1 MARSIPSPHVPP
13 VYLLGIF
20 TLLLPHGGAF
30 PKVGPGVGHCQ
41 KQLSPSD
48 FKSSMVPLQH
58 VQIFAQLFYLRTW
71 DDRRK
76 NVHGTWKSCSF
87 SCWKAIWAITDP
99 MKIHFFVSDYCFLV
113 LRVGHLHSFRSP
125 TVGHLYAL
133 VGPAVGHLPQFW
145 NQKTNAQWM
154 IKVIRDTAL
163 NTGNM
168 GISKQGQATRSRC

>member
-1 MARSIPSPHVPP
+1 MKKSGLKLNRYFFVEYWINMTIEVEPIS
-13 VYLLGIF
+13 LLNENNF
-20 TLLLPHGGAF
+20 
-30 PKVGPGVGHCQ
+30 
-41 KQLSPSD
+41 SWS
-48 FKSSMVPLQH
+48 
-58 VQIFAQLFYLRTW
+58 W
-71 DDRRK
+71 RK
-76 NVHGTWKSCSF
+76 MCIVKYGTWKSCSF

-168 GISKQGQATRSRC
+168 GISKQGQATRSWC